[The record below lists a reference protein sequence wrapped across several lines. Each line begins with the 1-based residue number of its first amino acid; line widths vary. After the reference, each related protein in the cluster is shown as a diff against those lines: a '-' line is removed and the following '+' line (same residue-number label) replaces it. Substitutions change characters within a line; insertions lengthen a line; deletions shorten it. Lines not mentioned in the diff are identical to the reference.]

1 MHKAIINECGI
12 DEKQKSRIDETPEY
26 ILVAEKMKKNED
38 LIFQLFQWFLDDTE
52 EKNNQ
57 ISWRT
62 FFVDWI
68 RGVLKKNKGANQNV
82 LFPFLS
88 SFSFPFPFPSS
99 FPSFFISP
107 FIFISLNDWLSV
119 GGK

>member
-88 SFSFPFPFPSS
+88 SFPFPFLSSFPLPLPFPFPFPS
-99 FPSFFISP
+99 
-107 FIFISLNDWLSV
+107 L
-119 GGK
+119 